1 MMSEIISSFTRIEDI
16 FLARPV
22 GVFAMLVILIGI
34 VALGA
39 YLYRRSWGLNPVT
52 RVFLGVARVIVIAIV
67 ALSLLEP
74 TAVIKET
81 ETRLRGLPV
90 LLDVS
95 ESMGMKDQ
103 RKRPEDIMEAA
114 SALGLVNEDDE
125 KDPDRAVMAL
135 DSKKRLAITTSSRL
149 DLAKSVLTKSKLPV
163 FESLGEDLDLSYY
176 AFGKSPLMISDST
189 LLQSKEVEKL
199 NADQPIT
206 SIAESLDV
214 VANSGNVTPAGIVLF
229 SDGIDNDSPLRSEA
243 ILRDLG
249 SRGIPVFPVAV
260 GLTDPDDVSI
270 RNIVMQEVAS
280 SGDSVPVRVQIQ
292 SKGYEK
298 RTAKL
303 IVTLNDQIVSQK
315 EVRLD
320 GGLQFEDINF
330 KVVNNLK
337 NPKDKGSEEKGA
349 ARVSVKIE
357 PFNDEISP
365 LNNQVERSIRIVN
378 ERVKVLYIEGNARWE
393 FRYLSAILK
402 RDPRMDV
409 TFIASSVGPEIAR
422 NSPDHIERFPNKPE
436 EAFKYDLVILG
447 DTDAAFFK
455 EDELKLLE
463 ELIRDRGA
471 SLLMLCGPM
480 HSPLSYAGTPV
491 ESMLPVRF
499 DSEGKWDL
507 VPETVFPVLTP
518 EGRSSMVMT
527 MENKVEDNDRVWSR
541 VAPLDHLPPLTG
553 VKPGATVLAT
563 LSDSASGSQGYPLV
577 AWQRYGTG
585 KCMSLATDR
594 LWRLRFNTGDKYHW
608 RIWSQSIQFLTL
620 SRLMGE
626 HKRIRLETDRVVYPV
641 GGQARLYAHVLDESY
656 EPIMQPGFDVFV
668 SPTDES
674 SAKQRVTLRP
684 DRTQPGL
691 YEGYFSPSGVGRYR
705 MEANEDDLP
714 LSNTTEFQ
722 VVDAKSEMI
731 DTDMRLAQ
739 MQRIAE
745 LTGGKCLTIDQIPQ
759 LDELVNKE
767 PQTTTVRSERAIWDN
782 GLISLLLIGL
792 LGSEWLLRRK
802 NDLP

>member
-1 MMSEIISSFTRIEDI
+1 MMSETISSFTRIEDV
-16 FLARPV
+16 FFARPI
-22 GVFAMLVILIGI
+22 GVFAMIAILIGI
-34 VALGA
+34 IALGA
-39 YLYRRSWGLNPVT
+39 YLYRRSWGLGSFT
-52 RVFLGVARVIVIAIV
+52 RGFLGVARVVVIAV
-67 ALSLLEP
+67 VVLSLLEP

-103 RKRPEDIMEAA
+103 RKRSEDILEAA
-114 SALGLVNEDDE
+114 SALGLIEEDDK
-125 KDPDRAVMAL
+125 KDADRAVMSL
-135 DSKKRLAITTSSRL
+135 DSKKRLAITTASRL
-149 DLAKSVLTKSKLPV
+149 DLAKSVLTKSKQPI
-163 FESLGEDLDLSYY
+163 FGSLGEDLDLSYY

-189 LLQSKEVEKL
+189 LLKSKEVENL
-199 NADQPIT
+199 NADQPVT
-206 SIAESLDV
+206 SIAESLDI
-214 VANSGNVTPAGIVLF
+214 VANSGNVAPAGIVLF
-229 SDGIDNDSPLRSEA
+229 SDGIDNDSPLRSEV

-249 SRGIPVFPVAV
+249 SRGIPVYPVAV

-270 RNIVMQEVAS
+270 RNIVMQEVAF
-280 SGDSVPVRVQIQ
+280 SGDRVPVRVQIQ

-303 IVTLNDQIVSQK
+303 SVLLNDRSVSQK
-315 EVRLD
+315 EVQLD
-320 GGLQFEDINF
+320 GGLQFEDIDF
-330 KVVNNLK
+330 RVDVY
-337 NPKDKGSEEKGA
+337 EKGA
-349 ARVSVKIE
+349 ASIAVVIE

-365 LNNQVERSIRIVN
+365 SNNQVERSIRIVN
-378 ERVKVLYIEGNARWE
+378 EKVKVLYIEGNARWE

-480 HSPLSYAGTPV
+480 YSPISYAGTPV

-499 DSEGKWDL
+499 DSEGKWED
-507 VPETVFPVLTP
+507 VPETVYPVLTP

-527 MENKVEDNDRVWSR
+527 MEHKAEENDRVWSR
-541 VAPLDHLPPLTG
+541 VAPLDHLPPLIGT
-553 VKPGATVLAT
+553 KPGATVLAT
-563 LSDSASGSQGYPLV
+563 LSDSGSGSQGYPLV

-585 KCMSLATDR
+585 KCMTLATDR

-626 HKRIRLETDRVVYPV
+626 HKRIRLETDRAVYPV
-641 GGQARLYAHVLDESY
+641 GGQGRLYAHVLDESY

-674 SAKQRVTLRP
+674 SSKQRVTLRP

-691 YEGYFSPSGVGRYR
+691 YEGYFSPPGVGRYR

-714 LSNTTEFQ
+714 VSNTTEFQ
-722 VVDAKSEMI
+722 VVDAKPELI
-731 DTDMRLAQ
+731 DTDMRLTQ

-745 LTGGKCLTIDQIPQ
+745 LTGGKCLSIDEIPQ
-759 LDELVNKE
+759 LATLVNKE
-767 PQTTTVRSERAIWDN
+767 PHKTTVRSERAIWDN